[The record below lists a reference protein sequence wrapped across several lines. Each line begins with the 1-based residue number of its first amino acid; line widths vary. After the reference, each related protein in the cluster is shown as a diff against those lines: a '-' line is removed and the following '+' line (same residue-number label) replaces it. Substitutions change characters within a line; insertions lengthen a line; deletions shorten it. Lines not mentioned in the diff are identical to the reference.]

1 MLRASHLAPLNG
13 NKLRVFTGFR
23 FTISAMSR
31 GVNVK
36 RLVVAV
42 IATSLILS
50 PSAFAET
57 KGKSVKSAKVP
68 AIKCK
73 ATKAVGHT
81 PPSVAPAEK
90 LPKRFA
96 RTFTFDTNCGNIVV
110 TTVGAKAPITIT
122 QLATLA
128 RGGFFNNT
136 LCHRLTTQGLYVLQ
150 CGDPTATG
158 GGGPNFTYR
167 DENLPVE
174 GLNNYP
180 AGTVAMANSGP
191 GTNGSQFFLVFADT
205 TLGANYTIWGTITQG
220 LDIVKA
226 IAKAGVKGGGA
237 DGAPNQPIS
246 INRVTVSNN

>member
-1 MLRASHLAPLNG
+1 
-13 NKLRVFTGFR
+13 
-23 FTISAMSR
+23 MSK

-42 IATSLILS
+42 LAISLTLS
-50 PSAFAET
+50 PSAFAEQ

-68 AIKCK
+68 AVKCK

-81 PPSVAPAEK
+81 PPSVAPADK

-96 RTFTFDTNCGNIVV
+96 RTFTFDTNCGTIVV
-110 TTVGAKAPITIT
+110 TTVGAKAPITVT

-158 GGGPNFTYR
+158 SGGPNFTYR
-167 DENLPVE
+167 DENLPAE

>member
-1 MLRASHLAPLNG
+1 
-13 NKLRVFTGFR
+13 
-23 FTISAMSR
+23 MSR
-31 GVNVK
+31 RVQMK
-36 RLVVAV
+36 RVVVAV
-42 IATSLILS
+42 LATSLFLS
-50 PSAFAET
+50 PSAFAEAN
-57 KGKSVKSAKVP
+57 GKSVKSAKIP
-68 AIKCK
+68 AIKC
-73 ATKAVGHT
+73 ATTKAVGHT

-90 LPKRFA
+90 VLRRIP
-96 RTFTFDTNCGNIVV
+96 RTFTFATNCGNIVV

-128 RGGFFNNT
+128 RGGYFNDT
-136 LCHRLTTQGLYVLQ
+136 LCHRLTTKGLYVLQ

-167 DENLPVE
+167 DENLPAE
-174 GLNNYP
+174 GSYNYP

-191 GTNGSQFFLVFADT
+191 GVNGAGTNGSQFFLVFADT

-237 DGAPNQPIS
+237 DGTPNQPIS
-246 INRVTVSNN
+246 IKRVTVSNS

>member
-1 MLRASHLAPLNG
+1 
-13 NKLRVFTGFR
+13 
-23 FTISAMSR
+23 MSK
-31 GVNVK
+31 GAHVK
-36 RLVVAV
+36 RLVIAIVA
-42 IATSLILS
+42 ITLSFS

-57 KGKSVKSAKVP
+57 KGKSVKSAKVS
-68 AIKCK
+68 AIKCLPTK
-73 ATKAVGHT
+73 ATGHT

-90 LPKRFA
+90 LLKRFP
-96 RTFTFDTNCGNIVV
+96 RTFTFVTNCGTIVV

-122 QLATLA
+122 QLTTLA
-128 RGGFFNNT
+128 REGFFNNT

-158 GGGPNFTYR
+158 SGGPNFTYR

-237 DGAPNQPIS
+237 DGTPNQPIA
-246 INRVTVSNN
+246 ITRVFLSN